1 MSPSLEAQ
9 ENPAARP
16 RVEVVQLEE
25 RHDEALAGFFR
36 RVWNLEATAERVA
49 AARSADRATDPF
61 RSDQSPPAFAFLLN
75 DEIVGYVGTI
85 PNRFW
90 SGIEELPG
98 HWIKGLMVL
107 PEHRN
112 GPIGF
117 LVLKEATRRT
127 GLAAGMV
134 VADGAIRLFEALGYR
149 NLGPL
154 ENRILLL
161 RPGRVLRRLDPDALG
176 LSRRLPYLAAPLRFA
191 QRTGLTAVPATFTA
205 LALTAL
211 ALKTRVQAGSLATD
225 TPETVASA
233 EFDALWR
240 SVRGGIG
247 AGSVRDGAYLS
258 WRYGDRPAE
267 YSFVTAR
274 EGGALAGVAVVR
286 RPREQG
292 DARLRGIR
300 IATIADILFPT
311 QRAGVGA
318 ALLHRARR
326 LAHAWN
332 ADALLCSGTHPIL
345 LRLLRMNGFLKGP
358 ANVSFLLRDKTP
370 AGKLPDPLE
379 EWWLTRG
386 DSDADGV
393 F

>member
-1 MSPSLEAQ
+1 MSRSLEAQ
-9 ENPAARP
+9 GDPAARP

-36 RVWNLEATAERVA
+36 HVWNAEATAERVA
-49 AARSADRATDPF
+49 AARNADRAADPHG
-61 RSDQSPPAFAFLLN
+61 SAQSPPAFAFLLN
-75 DEIVGYVGTI
+75 DEVVGYVGTI

-90 SGIEELPG
+90 SGSEELPG

-117 LVLKEATRRT
+117 LVLKEASMRT

-134 VADGAIRLFEALGYR
+134 VADPAIRLFEALGYR

-154 ENRILLL
+154 ENRILPL
-161 RPGRVLRRLDPDALG
+161 RPGRVLRRLDADAVG
-176 LSRRLPYLAAPLRFA
+176 LSRRRPRLARALRFA
-191 QRTGLTAVPATFTA
+191 QRTGLTAVPATFAA
-205 LALTAL
+205 LALSAL
-211 ALKTRVQAGSLATD
+211 ALRTRLQAGSLATG
-225 TPETVASA
+225 TPATVPA
-233 EFDALWR
+233 EELDSLWR
-240 SVRGGIG
+240 GVRSGIG
-247 AGSVRDGAYLS
+247 AGSVRDGAYLN
-258 WRYGDRPAE
+258 WRYGDRSAE
-267 YSFVTAR
+267 YGFVTAR

-286 RPREQG
+286 RPREEG

-311 QRAGVGA
+311 HRSDVGA
-318 ALLHRARR
+318 ALLEGSRR

-332 ADALLCSGTHPIL
+332 ADAVLCSGTHPAL
-345 LRLLRMNGFLKGP
+345 LRLLRTHGFLKGP
-358 ANVSFLLRDKTP
+358 ANVNFLLRGKAP
-370 AGKLPDPLE
+370 AGKLPDTLQK
-379 EWWLTRG
+379 WWLTRG
-386 DSDADGV
+386 DSEADGV